1 MGLVSP
7 LLTSAFSLSANAIS
21 HDPIE
26 RAVSKN
32 PRVRWSDLQYLF
44 LNDCDA
50 DVLFLLDCC
59 FAGSSV
65 LRCSGNSTLEAIFAS
80 GFHSQAPIAFKHSF
94 TTFLTN
100 ALREA
105 RCKEEPIYAE
115 TLCRKI
121 AAAMNQNLRQPDM
134 GHGHSV
140 TPHHITFSNIPS
152 SIVLSA
158 AKAPK
163 DSQSTRFYATAATS
177 CPGIPGPPTSVNQPN
192 GKGTKPIRPQ
202 TERRFSISSW
212 KIFGRSSSRH
222 RDEV

>member
-1 MGLVSP
+1 M
-7 LLTSAFSLSANAIS
+7 TCSLS
-21 HDPIE
+21 HDPVE
-26 RAVSKN
+26 AGASNN
-32 PRVRWSDLQYLF
+32 PNSNDGRITTESLL

-50 DVLFLLDCC
+50 HVSCFLLDCC
-59 FAGSSV
+59 FAAILGFDAAVGPAHLRLSV
-65 LRCSGNSTLEAIFAS
+65 RQDSMVKRPSCIRSTA
-80 GFHSQAPIAFKHSF
+80 F
-94 TTFLTN
+94 TTFLIERAQGESHVVKNEATLRGN
-100 ALREA
+100 ALPED
-105 RCKEEPIYAE
+105 CGSHEPSFSDSL
-115 TLCRKI
+115 TLGRWS
-121 AAAMNQNLRQPDM
+121 P
-134 GHGHSV
+134 SV
-140 TPHHITFSNIPS
+140 TPSPHELLGYMPS

-177 CPGIPGPPTSVNQPN
+177 GPGIPGPPTSVNQPN